1 MELLETGVWI
11 AATTSLALG
20 NIEIDQA
27 VRIAIVDM
35 IAVAKVTPVRMTPK
49 PPGSNSP
56 AGFIDAF
63 SCRESV
69 NYLT

>member
-1 MELLETGVWI
+1 MELLEIGDWI
-11 AATTSLALG
+11 AATTSLAMG

-27 VRIAIVDM
+27 VRSAIADM
-35 IAVAKVTPVRMTPK
+35 IAVAKVTPVRMAPK
-49 PPGSNSP
+49 PPGSKSP
-56 AGFIDAF
+56 AGFIGAF